1 LGLDER
7 IKEPVP
13 QSGVDAGPRVLNFD
27 FEPFFGPRRRRET
40 DDVRRDFF
48 IGDGA
53 SFGC

>member
-1 LGLDER
+1 M
-7 IKEPVP
+7 P
-13 QSGVDAGPRVLNFD
+13 QSRVDAGPRILDLD
-27 FEPFFGPRRRRET
+27 FQPLLGPRRRRET